1 MCLRCGVVD
10 PPYRSWPSGP
20 AGSGDDGSLPDRSPP
35 EYGAAP
41 TGGLFGI
48 GAPGR
53 DYRMTTGRWDRGR
66 AIGGNILT
74 KLHIIRS
81 PVIDAS
87 GRCRQRCT
95 LDSERLF
102 VGMDDRLG
110 RSEAGG

>member
-35 EYGAAP
+35 EYGPAP

-74 KLHIIRS
+74 KLHIIR
-81 PVIDAS
+81 
-87 GRCRQRCT
+87 
-95 LDSERLF
+95 
-102 VGMDDRLG
+102 
-110 RSEAGG
+110 